1 MNTID
6 ALYNYILRQVKEN
19 KVTLTS
25 ELNHNFEI
33 LLKKI
38 EIKELIIDCPDIN
51 RLIFDEKI
59 TIYGNST
66 IENRK
71 YKCELEIFIKDKT
84 PHFTLNANLQ
94 IDNNAFFFDYYPPA
108 LARIHLNHYSK
119 PINLFNDVYLIR
131 ANITISTTNLESGI
145 FVEFVTYYTDECLLY
160 KYYKNI
166 MPNVWNKITWKGNIV
181 HPFGYANYQIK
192 CKYIKEVTLPFLEG
206 AKKVLKLELELESHI
221 YDRYCL
227 KQTAKNKKE
236 ENCCK
241 ITLKMLVYFKE
252 ISKEYTWIS
261 TCINDMGTSFYSY
274 IEFPNKTISKQR
286 MIELIETLTGQNPI
300 YSFPK
305 WMIINSLELK
315 KIVFRMEKSFLGNY
329 SFILESGMK
338 FISSKEAFHGCAFHF
353 LIDLPVLHIPVFN
366 NKSNKNSKRTL
377 IIQYDILDSCKLEKI
392 ILGFHEEWKTHRL
405 LVNIS
410 LPDLYIEGRY
420 LINKLGHTR
429 QVRYISGLNFHFCD
443 FRLYGNILSQIY
455 DLNFVIEEEYLPDIE
470 IANQKY
476 KITNI
481 VFNLNY
487 STKGVLISLEMSFT
501 LYAKIN
507 CLMKGSY
514 ERNTKGEHSLILKG
528 GLRDKLS
535 LKSLIAHVTNA
546 NINNMSSDFVIKSL
560 QFIYQTI
567 FSPTSESPLG
577 NPQEFSFN
585 CAIAYDW
592 GTGEIATT
600 FIMHWI
606 PDVYSYSMVASLNVL
621 DFLLLSASCSVDFS
635 EGEMQFQNFAFFAK
649 LGKAEITAT
658 FDKDKNYA
666 FKIQNFNLGELLEE
680 LIRLIDN
687 DHDWYLPW
695 PYTILKELSI
705 KELEIIINNNDK
717 TLKARYYTNFK
728 LLFLTVQYIELFY
741 DMANGDFLVNIQVNG
756 SISRS
761 NNDLNGDKLGLNLL
775 KDKFPILKEIGE
787 KPLHISYLAIGQHIA
802 VSLPETFDG
811 QHFSDIFVEIKKSI
825 TKGGAPKLDPNN
837 NWIAALQ
844 FKLLKAIDVSL
855 LMCDP
860 VFYGIEI
867 AVGKGFEM
875 TDPLIG
881 LKVTI
886 LYSKVTDTIGM
897 FYARLN
903 FPEVFRK
910 INLGA
915 VQITLGEV
923 AVAIYTNGNFKIDLG
938 FPWEKN
944 FARSFGLAYM
954 YFTGQGGFY
963 LGVLN
968 GDTSKQLPAIS
979 RGHFG
984 SVVELG
990 IGINAGVGLEINAGP
1005 LKAGAYVKLV
1015 AIFQGAFASYMSE
1028 EGNNTTYYKIQATAG
1043 VTASLYGSI
1052 DFVLIQIGFSINAS
1066 ILADLTLE
1074 RYKQTELALALD
1086 VSVNAYIKILFI
1098 KIKFDFHFHW
1108 THKFLLGENE
1118 TAPWEIANT
1127 LLLSNMPE
1135 YELEWNQQQ
1144 VLLQKRT
1151 IPVEIVPFFSYDGV
1165 VSEKEKSGEGRIA
1178 FLTLLHGYEAETRN
1192 LLGYSSVAESPF
1204 GIILQTV
1211 FLRILHSVKVNGKAI
1226 EEVTPDLLS
1235 WLEKQLEQITSFH
1248 IGFGMNMINE
1258 FLGNNLELSYRKG
1271 ENNYGDNLIE
1281 GIPFPLSPYF
1291 RMEWYSNPDTTLVY
1305 ELDKE
1310 PATDYGFINR
1320 LQEYYTQLAV
1330 DIDKRLCTF
1339 RNCAEMETAGGFLFS
1354 QYFYMITRIAV
1365 HVVKENFPAGTSRL
1379 SFQAVTDLLLQEK
1392 AINTASGM
1400 TSRFQYGGSRVLT
1413 DTGRDSLYSFACQQF
1428 KGLKKGQPDKLWHK
1442 MVMTGVEE
1450 APTWMK
1456 LATTSVIWEFYE
1468 KDMNYP
1474 KGILKTFQPQL
1485 IPYYKQKAQTLE
1497 LKNPNGVSGN
1507 ENMTFLEAETV
1518 LAETCRVV
1526 LRSLDN
1532 EHEVAYKKGSLLYLS
1547 LTKAGNGIYRINTIG
1562 YDGIEKL
1569 SRIGKVTGIDIYRT
1583 TTVFDEDRKGF
1594 YPISKEVFL
1603 YRTNLCLEA
1612 EKPELKLMA
1621 SNMEYENSAL
1631 LEENLKFLGLLK
1643 DASLVNSKGYFI
1655 RMGTAQEPINL
1666 PEGCDS
1672 MVLWIETDEK
1682 PDAVLLMESYDR
1694 ETEKPLVYTEK
1705 TYGILAFKPGTLA
1718 FMTKMHST
1726 KEKDNVGN
1734 LFQMLDY
1741 RIEENE
1747 YFGQSHE
1754 SMPLFAEHTESGEI
1768 YSQVVPIH
1776 RLAKDGSES
1785 PYGGIQE
1792 GSKVSLAF
1800 SLIDILGNKS
1810 SKAAMLEISVG
1821 YTDPLIS
1828 PVVWPHTRCV
1838 YTVEKNGCKWD
1849 FVVTF
1854 SWENSENELPLGNGD
1869 DKELIESAYWQM
1881 NCHDIQ
1887 NKVILWNKE
1896 YKVDSLPL
1904 QQYVT
1909 DLRSGKKPT
1918 DVVYRITVEETFAEE
1933 KEIDLSF
1940 GIFRNQ
1946 NLVDASIRGSREE
1959 RNVMEAVVKV
1969 KEDCKNTAKSYLARR
1984 GQDGAIF
1991 LVDHPSAVLSE
2002 PEYFTLPPLHNQ
2014 LVNLSE
2020 VIVWQMDGNE
2030 ASTNFHNID
2039 MEVWADLFLSDM
2051 EEFLQP
2057 ESPYSYSRDTLEGL
2071 LAAKK
2076 VLAENIAA
2084 GACLIYQKPTDRN
2097 ERAKEFYKNE
2107 LLKNLYQ
2114 GRKYDVC
2121 IIAKVSCSPEMDKAY
2136 ILSTKINDGNYTVK
2150 PGKIRSDGLVDI
2162 GLHAKDIT
2170 RKAEDNIL
2178 LEYSISDKEI
2188 CKDGNYEYLTW
2199 QQCPPLK
2206 IELEIPLLYKRFP
2219 QTPVLISQGYQ
2230 ATETLFG
2237 WKYKLQFSQETPAQ
2251 DIVTVRLI
2259 TDRLSLRNEQEW
2271 QLPITL
2277 ARYMYLRDKFLR
2289 PGTELASCGEMLV
2302 KISQDIANTWNYK
2315 LQKKHIFNSI
2325 QKVMFVHRDPAQ
2337 GILHIDSEQIASEN
2351 IQISIKMEDDSFA
2364 ILDRKGNDFKLPETG
2379 YIMPLIYE
2387 FIVDGFDIRETQQI
2401 NALLSVTRNQL
2412 SKDIASRFIYETE
2425 KVSFTQPLL
2434 PTIKR
2439 TDIISM
2445 GNFETENFV
2454 TRLTEIISTFT
2465 WLRMETYCAI
2475 PVNCHGERILYS
2487 YVPINLIPITSVE
2500 NSKDFLKDIYSDIQ
2514 TFLEENQ
2521 PEAQGRISIMVSLS
2535 LLNGQDESRNIVDL
2549 HSLCFTL

>member
-1 MNTID
+1 MLTINNI
-6 ALYNYILRQVKEN
+6 YGYIKEQIKDGRVIFKSDSN
-19 KVTLTS
+19 LGFEIFLNAI
-25 ELNHNFEI
+25 ELN
-33 LLKKI
+33 LLELRNPIISNLSLNNTFTVSGYFNCNYKKYNCKLLVYTI
-38 EIKELIIDCPDIN
+38 EDVVEYIFSAALIIDN
-51 RLIFDEKI
+51 
-59 TIYGNST
+59 T
-66 IENRK
+66 
-71 YKCELEIFIKDKT
+71 IFIDD
-84 PHFTLNANLQ
+84 
-94 IDNNAFFFDYYPPA
+94 IYPISP
-108 LARIHLNHYSK
+108 LMVSWNHYSK
-119 PINLFNDVYLIR
+119 AVNLFNNLIVR
-131 ANITISTTNLESGI
+131 NSMIEINTNRLQDGISFELL
-145 FVEFVTYYTDECLLY
+145 TYYNEECLLY
-160 KYYKNI
+160 KYYK
-166 MPNVWNKITWKGNIV
+166 KIVPPAYLDFLWKGRIT
-181 HPFGYANYQIK
+181 HPFQEPSFQIK
-192 CKYIKEVTLPFLEG
+192 TNYIKDITLPFWDEE
-206 AKKVLKLELELESHI
+206 KNVIELELELNS
-221 YDRYCL
+221 YKL
-227 KQTAKNKKE
+227 KD
-236 ENCCK
+236 
-241 ITLKMLVYFKE
+241 
-252 ISKEYTWIS
+252 
-261 TCINDMGTSFYSY
+261 CI
-274 IEFPNKTISKQR
+274 
-286 MIELIETLTGQNPI
+286 
-300 YSFPK
+300 
-305 WMIINSLELK
+305 
-315 KIVFRMEKSFLGNY
+315 
-329 SFILESGMK
+329 
-338 FISSKEAFHGCAFHF
+338 ISSKEEEYQSSVILRMLISIKEMFPKDIWLSTSLTNLSPNF
-353 LIDLPVLHIPVFN
+353 LLSIEFNDNNHLTSDSFGIIKSTINEKINEKIPTWMNIESLRLQKVIFCV
-366 NKSNKNSKRTL
+366 NKNFIEDHISIKYRNISSDSKDIFQEPISKFNGYAQYYSVKLNSIPIPLFSNAENEVQL
-377 IIQYDILDSCKLEKI
+377 IMQEDITDFGNLQKI
-392 ILGFHEEWKTHRL
+392 ILGFHAKWKSYDL
-405 LVNIS
+405 LINIAY
-410 LPDLYIEGRY
+410 PDLDFEGRFFEIKEFSSKMETARLGILNGLVVKNMRIY
-420 LINKLGHTR
+420 GHIPSQTYNACFSLKKEGFPSLIIGNKT
-429 QVRYISGLNFHFCD
+429 
-443 FRLYGNILSQIY
+443 
-455 DLNFVIEEEYLPDIE
+455 IEIEYLCILANYDSKGFT
-470 IANQKY
+470 IAVN
-476 KITNI
+476 
-481 VFNLNY
+481 F
-487 STKGVLISLEMSFT
+487 SFSLLEQIHLFLEGQYNT
-501 LYAKIN
+501 LDKE
-507 CLMKGSY
+507 LM
-514 ERNTKGEHSLILKG
+514 LKG
-528 GLRDKLS
+528 GLGKELS
-535 LKSLIAHVTNA
+535 LNQLMAQITGNDVSSTNA
-546 NINNMSSDFVIKSL
+546 DFIIQSL
-560 QFIYQTI
+560 KLLYRVKLP
-567 FSPTSESPLG
+567 STSEGMLG
-577 NPQEFSFN
+577 DPQEFSFN

-592 GTGEIATT
+592 GTGEITTT
-600 FIMHWI
+600 FIIHWI
-606 PDVYSYSMVASLNVL
+606 PDVYSYNMTASLKVL
-621 DFLLLSASCSVDFS
+621 DFLLMSASCSVDVSNNGMEFR
-635 EGEMQFQNFAFFAK
+635 NFTFLGK
-649 LGKAEITAT
+649 LGKAQITAT
-658 FDKDKNYA
+658 FDKDKNYT
-666 FKIQNFNLGELLEE
+666 FKIQDFNLGELLEE

-717 TLKARYYTNFK
+717 TLKARYCTNFK

-761 NNDLNGDKLGLNLL
+761 NNDLNGEKLGLNLL

-787 KPLHISYLAIGQHIA
+787 KPLHISYLAIGQHIE

-811 QHFSDIFVEIKKSI
+811 QHFSDIFAEIKKSI

-1015 AIFQGAFASYMSE
+1015 AIFQGVFASYMSE

-1098 KIKFDFHFHW
+1098 KINFDFHFHW

-1165 VSEKEKSGEGRIA
+1165 VPEKEKSGEGRIA
-1178 FLTLLHGYEAETRN
+1178 FLALLHGYEAETRN

-1248 IGFGMNMINE
+1248 TGFGMNMINE

-1291 RMEWYSNPDTTLVY
+1291 RTEWYSNPDTTLVY

-1379 SFQAVTDLLLQEK
+1379 NFQAATDWLLQEK
-1392 AINTASGM
+1392 TINTASGM

-1428 KGLKKGQPDKLWHK
+1428 KGLKEGQPDSLWHK

-1456 LATTSVIWEFYE
+1456 LDTTSVIWEFYE

-1485 IPYYKQKAQTLE
+1485 MPYYKQKAQTLE

-1532 EHEVAYKKGSLLYLS
+1532 EHEVAYKKGILLYLS

-1594 YPISKEVFL
+1594 YPISKEIFL

-1621 SNMEYENSAL
+1621 FNMEYENSAL

-1726 KEKDNVGN
+1726 EEKDNVGN

-2020 VIVWQMDGNE
+2020 VTVWQMDGNE

-2084 GACLIYQKPTDRN
+2084 GACLICQKPTDRN

-2199 QQCPPLK
+2199 QQCPSLK

-2315 LQKKHIFNSI
+2315 LQRKHIFNSI

-2351 IQISIKMEDDSFA
+2351 IQISIKMEDGSFA

-2387 FIVDGFDIRETQQI
+2387 FIVDGFDIREAQQI

-2535 LLNGQDESRNIVDL
+2535 LLNGQDESRNIVDF
-2549 HSLCFTL
+2549 HSLCFAL

>member
-1 MNTID
+1 MEIINDLRDYLIMQLSKGSIIIDTESGFSFENILHILDVNTIQIEKPNIGRLSLD
-6 ALYNYILRQVKEN
+6 NTFL
-19 KVTLTS
+19 VTG
-25 ELNHNFEI
+25 I
-33 LLKKI
+33 IAYGQKKY
-38 EIKELIIDCPDIN
+38 E
-51 RLIFDEKI
+51 
-59 TIYGNST
+59 
-66 IENRK
+66 
-71 YKCELEIFIKDKT
+71 CELLISSEKDAIEYI
-84 PHFTLNANLQ
+84 LNANLI
-94 IDNNAFFFDYYPPA
+94 IDKAILLSESFPPA
-108 LARIHLNHYSK
+108 SARVCWNFYSE
-119 PINLFNDVYLIR
+119 PIDLFKDVFIKKACIKADTR
-131 ANITISTTNLESGI
+131 DPQSGVDFNIVTFYTES
-145 FVEFVTYYTDECLLY
+145 CPLY
-160 KYYKNI
+160 KYYKKVI
-166 MPNVWNKITWKGNIV
+166 PNVYDELAWSGYIINPFIYPKYNIRACYV
-181 HPFGYANYQIK
+181 KNL
-192 CKYIKEVTLPFLEG
+192 TLPFVDGKRNVDELEM
-206 AKKVLKLELELESHI
+206 ELESHVPDD
-221 YDRYCL
+221 YAWNQDSNEQAVRCNL
-227 KQTAKNKKE
+227 
-236 ENCCK
+236 
-241 ITLKMLVYFKE
+241 MLRMSVSIE
-252 ISKEYTWIS
+252 ISTKKKKWITVCMSDIGEYFFSQMEFDNNAVLDHSALDIVKYVTGKYSKTEYPIWLDLNALKLSKIIFHMEQNLSEGNISHAHAGIKIPSIEGKLHGATFYFTLDMPSLPIPFFDKERGEGAQ
-261 TCINDMGTSFYSY
+261 M
-274 IEFPNKTISKQR
+274 Q
-286 MIELIETLTGQNPI
+286 
-300 YSFPK
+300 
-305 WMIINSLELK
+305 
-315 KIVFRMEKSFLGNY
+315 
-329 SFILESGMK
+329 
-338 FISSKEAFHGCAFHF
+338 
-353 LIDLPVLHIPVFN
+353 
-366 NKSNKNSKRTL
+366 L
-377 IIQYDILDSCKLEKI
+377 IIQYELLENAGLESI
-392 ILGFHEEWKTHRL
+392 ILGFRGNWETYSML
-405 LVNIS
+405 INIS
-410 LPDLYIEGRY
+410 FPDLYFEGRY
-420 LINKLGHTR
+420 YSNKKTR
-429 QVRYISGLNFHFCD
+429 LQHIRYSGLNGLEID
-443 FRLYGNILSQIY
+443 DIRLYGNITTQ
-455 DLNFVIEEEYLPDIE
+455 EYGFDFHLTNKNLPNI
-470 IANQKY
+470 
-476 KITNI
+476 KIGTHTFILDGISVSSDYNTLG
-481 VFNLNY
+481 F
-487 STKGVLISLEMSFT
+487 LISLELSFS
-501 LYAKIN
+501 LFQE
-507 CLMKGSY
+507 MKCIMAGTY
-514 ERNTKGEHSLILKG
+514 ERISENEQYLTLGG
-528 GLRDKLS
+528 GLRKELS
-535 LKSLIAHVTNA
+535 LVALIRQITGTNVDTK
-546 NINNMSSDFVIKSL
+546 NSDLTIKSL
-560 QFIYQTI
+560 YLTYRTKYP
-567 FSPTSESPLG
+567 STSEGMLG
-577 NPQEFSFN
+577 EPQEFSFD
-585 CAIAYDW
+585 CAIIYDW

-606 PDVYSYSMVASLNVL
+606 PDVYSYNMAASLKVL

-635 EGEMQFQNFAFFAK
+635 EGEMQFQNFVFLAK
-649 LGKAEITAT
+649 LGKAQITAT
-658 FDKDKNYA
+658 FDKDKNYT
-666 FKIQNFNLGELLEE
+666 FKIQDFNLGELLEE

-717 TLKARYYTNFK
+717 TLKARYRTNFK

-741 DMANGDFLVNIQVNG
+741 DMANEDFFVNIQING
-756 SISRS
+756 SISQNS
-761 NNDLNGDKLGLNLL
+761 NGLNGEKLGLNLL
-775 KDKFPILKEIGE
+775 KDKFPTLKEIGE

-811 QHFSDIFVEIKKSI
+811 QHFSDIFIEIKKSI

-1015 AIFQGAFASYMSE
+1015 AIFQGVFASYMSE

-1098 KIKFDFHFHW
+1098 KINFDFHFHW

-1178 FLTLLHGYEAETRN
+1178 FLALLHGYEAETRN

-1248 IGFGMNMINE
+1248 TGFGMNMINE

-1291 RMEWYSNPDTTLVY
+1291 RMEWYSSPDTTLVY

-1379 SFQAVTDLLLQEK
+1379 SFQAATDLLLQEK
-1392 AINTASGM
+1392 TINTASGM

-1450 APTWMK
+1450 APAWMK
-1456 LATTSVIWEFYE
+1456 LDTTSVIWEFYE

-1485 IPYYKQKAQTLE
+1485 MPYYKQKAQTLE

-1526 LRSLDN
+1526 LRSVDN
-1532 EHEVAYKKGSLLYLS
+1532 EHEVAYKKGILLYLS

-1594 YPISKEVFL
+1594 YPVSKEVFL

-1682 PDAVLLMESYDR
+1682 PDAVLLMEGYNK

-1705 TYGILAFKPGTLA
+1705 TYGIPVLKPGTLA

-1726 KEKDNVGN
+1726 EEKDNVGN

-1754 SMPLFAEHTESGEI
+1754 SMPLLAEHTESGEI

-1776 RLAKDGSES
+1776 RLAKNGSES

-1828 PVVWPHTRCV
+1828 PVVWPYTRCV

-1959 RNVMEAVVKV
+1959 RNVTEAVVKV

-2020 VIVWQMDGNE
+2020 VTVWQMDGSE

-2199 QQCPPLK
+2199 QQCLSLK

-2351 IQISIKMEDDSFA
+2351 IQISIKMEDGSFA

-2387 FIVDGFDIRETQQI
+2387 FIVDGFDIREAQQI

-2535 LLNGQDESRNIVDL
+2535 LLNGQDESRNIVDF
-2549 HSLCFTL
+2549 HSLCFAL